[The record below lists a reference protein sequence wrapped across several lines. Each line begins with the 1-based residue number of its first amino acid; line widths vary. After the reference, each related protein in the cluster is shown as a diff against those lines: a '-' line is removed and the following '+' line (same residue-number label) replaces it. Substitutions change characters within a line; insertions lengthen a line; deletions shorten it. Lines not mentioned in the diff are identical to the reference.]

1 MGNPLSDF
9 GLGLIIPTAFLA
21 AIAWLVPIWL
31 RWRMPEGVRPL
42 MMLSLLSTIIVLSLG
57 ALMFL
62 GLYLLQGAELAA
74 LTSAGIGPAIW
85 YFVRLSISAGLIWAP
100 IMVLSIAGLPKTWV
114 HETW

>member
-1 MGNPLSDF
+1 MLSDF
-9 GLGLIIPTAFLA
+9 GLGLIIPAAFLA

-42 MMLSLLSTIIVLSLG
+42 MVLSGCAALIVLTLG
-57 ALMFL
+57 AVMFL
-62 GLYLLQGAELAA
+62 GLYLLQGADLGA
-74 LTSAGIGPAIW
+74 LLSAGIAPAIW
-85 YFVRLSISAGLIWAP
+85 YFIRLSISAGLIWAP